1 LNIPLSRRLH
11 RLRSLASAAL
21 LATAAA
27 QPAQPAPE
35 AGDPF
40 FDLFRPASTELATL
54 SPDGGHLAYTVREG
68 NQLSVVVVATDALD
82 QALAR
87 VLVVDDDQA
96 TPRFQRYD
104 EAVPAAI
111 AWMKWTDNER
121 VVLETNAHV
130 AVASDRS
137 VPGVIMTFR
146 RDGSD
151 ARVLLT
157 PRDVSELVM
166 PPDPAFSISR
176 NLTPLGPTPDDPN
189 FGRDEADPASDPFT
203 PGGLFAGGNPD
214 FATPGQ
220 ESAFDP
226 ASMAEQR
233 PLSPSI
239 FDLDPS
245 SANHVLV
252 RTRSE
257 ARIVLHRL
265 DVATGRLSQQADYPI
280 DSDRQLLLDRQGMPR
295 ISVPATTSVSFP
307 HRLRVERGPGN
318 RGPRDLAAALGL
330 AAGAFDLAPAT
341 TFGHRAIA
349 LGFDERPEILY
360 FASNL
365 GRDTFGLY
373 SADLST
379 GTLTDFAFEHP
390 RLDLIPRPNG
400 AFASS
405 GTLVFDRHTR
415 ALRGVRF
422 GSRPRTTRWLDP
434 VLQAAQS
441 ELEQML
447 PHRNVDILEWDR
459 EQRRLLVFA
468 NGATEPGRHLLFDR
482 VTRQVAEFA
491 QRAPWLA
498 DGPPTRLLA
507 FSVTGPDGVDLPCQ
521 ITLPAQPRV
530 KPTPIIAV
538 LPPSPWERLSP
549 DFQAEVHALA
559 RMGFA
564 VLQYSGRGAWGY
576 GVRHRE
582 ALAPGYDDTQ
592 LADLLFILEEV
603 GKAFQVDPRRVGL
616 IGSGHGGHL
625 ALRALAAHPERFRC
639 AVALEPP
646 INLAAWVDHERWDSR
661 DPSLPLVR
669 PAFGPKERLSA
680 NRLDRAANRII
691 KPSFILSYPGEDGAW
706 RRSMYTAARNLA
718 RQLRSGNPESEFL
731 DLTHD
736 FARGLPRARAET
748 YRAIET
754 FLNTHVYTFGVKI
767 GEAVEAP

>member
-1 LNIPLSRRLH
+1 MRRL
-11 RLRSLASAAL
+11 RPACLAAL
-21 LATAAA
+21 FALTTALR
-27 QPAQPAPE
+27 AQPAPE
-35 AGDPF
+35 AADPF
-40 FDLFRPASTELATL
+40 FDLFRPARTELATL
-54 SPDGGHLAYTVREG
+54 SPDGSHLAYTVREG
-68 NQLSVVVVATDALD
+68 TQLSVMVVATDALD
-82 QALAR
+82 RALAR
-87 VLVVDDDQA
+87 VLVVDDEQA
-96 TPRFQRYD
+96 TPRFQKRG

-111 AWMKWTDNER
+111 NWMKWTDNER

-130 AVASDRS
+130 AVAADRS
-137 VPGVIMTFR
+137 VAGVIMTFR

-151 ARVLLT
+151 ARVLVT
-157 PRDVSELVM
+157 PRDVSELVVAV
-166 PPDPAFSISR
+166 DPAASTSR
-176 NLTPLGPTPDDPN
+176 NPGPLGLTPDNPN
-189 FGRDEADPASDPFT
+189 FGRDEAEPAFDPLA
-203 PGGLFAGGNPD
+203 PGGLFSGGDPD
-214 FATPGQ
+214 SAAPTQ
-220 ESAFDP
+220 NTAFDP
-226 ASMAEQR
+226 ASIAEQR

-239 FDLDPS
+239 FDLDPAS
-245 SANHVLV
+245 PNHVVV

-257 ARIVLHRL
+257 ARLVLHRL
-265 DVATGRLSQQADYPI
+265 DVTTGRLSQQADYPI

-295 ISVPATTSVSFP
+295 ISVPYTTATAFP
-307 HRLRVERGPGN
+307 HRLRLERGPGE
-318 RGPRDLAAALGL
+318 RGARDLAAAVGL
-330 AAGAFDLAPAT
+330 ANGAFDLAPAT

-360 FASNL
+360 FASNV
-365 GRDTFGLY
+365 GRDTFGVY
-373 SADLST
+373 AADLSK
-379 GTLTDFAFEHP
+379 GTLTDFALEHP
-390 RLDLIPRPNG
+390 QLDLIPHPTG

-422 GSRPRTTRWLDP
+422 GDRPRTTRWLEP

-441 ELEQML
+441 QLEKAL

-468 NGATEPGRHLLFDR
+468 SGATEPGRFLLFDR
-482 VTRQVAEFA
+482 TTRQVAEFA
-491 QRAPWLA
+491 QRTPWLA

-507 FSVTGPDGVDLPCQ
+507 FSVTGPDGIDLPCQ
-521 ITLPAQPRV
+521 ITLPTQPRV
-530 KPTPIIAV
+530 KPTPIIV
-538 LPPSPWERLSP
+538 VCPPSPWERLSP

-592 LADLLFILEEV
+592 LADLLIILDEV
-603 GKAFQVDPRRVGL
+603 GKAFHLDPRRVGL

-625 ALRALAAHPERFRC
+625 ALRALAAYPDRFRC

-646 INLAAWVDHERWDSR
+646 VDLATWVDSERWASR

-669 PAFGPKERLSA
+669 GSFGPKERLSA
-680 NRLDRAANRII
+680 NRLDRAAERIV
-691 KPSFILSYPGEDGAW
+691 KPSFILSYPGEDGTW
-706 RRSMYTAARNLA
+706 RRSTYTAARNLA
-718 RQLRSGNPESEFL
+718 RQLRGTNPESEFL

-754 FLNTHVYTFGVKI
+754 FLNTHVYTFDVKI
-767 GEAVEAP
+767 GEAVEAPPAR